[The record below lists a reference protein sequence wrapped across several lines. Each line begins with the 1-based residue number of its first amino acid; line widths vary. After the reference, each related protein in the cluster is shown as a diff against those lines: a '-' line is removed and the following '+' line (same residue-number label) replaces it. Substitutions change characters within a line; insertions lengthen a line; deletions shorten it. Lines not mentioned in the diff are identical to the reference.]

1 MRMTR
6 NIMMLPMKKVL
17 KEDLQMMTMNMRWTG
32 LNLIHQN
39 QTEVRK
45 TLHSL
50 KASWLVFSVIFPSDN
65 KKLSQNQHKLQLL
78 LVNLL
83 KKLRLEKQLRRK
95 MMDNFN

>member
-50 KASWLVFSVIFPSDN
+50 KAS
-65 KKLSQNQHKLQLL
+65 
-78 LVNLL
+78 
-83 KKLRLEKQLRRK
+83 
-95 MMDNFN
+95 